1 MTKKGVAEWV
11 SIILCLLPSPFVIM
25 FLLIVA
31 GEIREAWH
39 ITNFLAVTLCAIV
52 GLIALLFTSWVLN
65 KIRTMRG
72 CLTTIVFLLITSGLS
87 TFMFGSAFFIAV
99 LLDPDAPSIFELQWH
114 TNVILLV
121 YLIVFIKIIVKVSR
135 MLSNSICDFLFGKE
149 DEQ

>member
-1 MTKKGVAEWV
+1 
-11 SIILCLLPSPFVIM
+11 
-25 FLLIVA
+25 
-31 GEIREAWH
+31 
-39 ITNFLAVTLCAIV
+39 
-52 GLIALLFTSWVLN
+52 
-65 KIRTMRG
+65 MRG

-99 LLDPDAPSIFELQWH
+99 LLDAPSIFELQWH

>member
-1 MTKKGVAEWV
+1 
-11 SIILCLLPSPFVIM
+11 
-25 FLLIVA
+25 
-31 GEIREAWH
+31 
-39 ITNFLAVTLCAIV
+39 
-52 GLIALLFTSWVLN
+52 
-65 KIRTMRG
+65 
-72 CLTTIVFLLITSGLS
+72 LITSGLS

-135 MLSNSICDFLFGKE
+135 MLSNSICDFFFGKE

>member
-39 ITNFLAVTLCAIV
+39 ITKFLAVTLCAIV
-52 GLIALLFTSWVLN
+52 GLIALL
-65 KIRTMRG
+65 
-72 CLTTIVFLLITSGLS
+72 
-87 TFMFGSAFFIAV
+87 FIAV

>member
-1 MTKKGVAEWV
+1 
-11 SIILCLLPSPFVIM
+11 
-25 FLLIVA
+25 
-31 GEIREAWH
+31 
-39 ITNFLAVTLCAIV
+39 
-52 GLIALLFTSWVLN
+52 
-65 KIRTMRG
+65 MRG
-72 CLTTIVFLLITSGLS
+72 CLTNIVFLLITSGLS
-87 TFMFGSAFFIAV
+87 TFMLGSAFFIAV

>member
-1 MTKKGVAEWV
+1 
-11 SIILCLLPSPFVIM
+11 
-25 FLLIVA
+25 
-31 GEIREAWH
+31 
-39 ITNFLAVTLCAIV
+39 
-52 GLIALLFTSWVLN
+52 
-65 KIRTMRG
+65 MRG

-121 YLIVFIKIIVKVSR
+121 YLIIVKVSR

>member
-1 MTKKGVAEWV
+1 
-11 SIILCLLPSPFVIM
+11 
-25 FLLIVA
+25 
-31 GEIREAWH
+31 
-39 ITNFLAVTLCAIV
+39 
-52 GLIALLFTSWVLN
+52 
-65 KIRTMRG
+65 MRG

-87 TFMFGSAFFIAV
+87 TFMLGSAFFIAV